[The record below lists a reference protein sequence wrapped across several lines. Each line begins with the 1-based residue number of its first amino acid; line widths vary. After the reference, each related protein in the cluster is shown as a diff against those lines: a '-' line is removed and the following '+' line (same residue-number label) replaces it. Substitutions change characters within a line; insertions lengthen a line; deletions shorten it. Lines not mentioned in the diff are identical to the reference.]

1 MAATRLIFH
10 TMYVARSTFFQ
21 YKIPRYILKL
31 PNTNMRRA
39 SSCLKTSLFFTVAQC
54 AYPVDKD
61 NKLIQPPSP
70 HTLTNEYMISQA
82 CTSSI
87 TATQQLL
94 TVTLSAIID
103 TAKSYRECME
113 RLMSLMD
120 DSLQVQGSMAL
131 QSDVWDQVVAMRIKV
146 GDCKKKLQEL
156 SSFMEYVDKLATSA
170 AETAYLGG
178 AEHMSTVMCETIN
191 SAHAKLAVEYEKT
204 KAVEKDFLKQQETFV
219 KRACDIE
226 KELKKREEAVKVG
239 Y

>member
-61 NKLIQPPSP
+61 NKLI
-70 HTLTNEYMISQA
+70 QA